1 MQLAT
6 SRHHRYTAGQR
17 TKYPM
22 KAVSLFTGCGGS
34 DAGLAAT
41 GFEIVMANDILP
53 YAKDVYLVNHAQTDY
68 IVKDI
73 TKVEH
78 FPKADLLAGC

>member
-1 MQLAT
+1 
-6 SRHHRYTAGQR
+6 
-17 TKYPM
+17 
-22 KAVSLFTGCGGS
+22 
-34 DAGLAAT
+34 
-41 GFEIVMANDILP
+41 MANDILP

-78 FPKADLLAGC
+78 FPKADLLAGCYPCQHSANQTAAL